1 MSYSH
6 ADANLLAVLALQQE
20 TAQLL
25 CAFAETDTER
35 TSQLC
40 EEADETSRDPQ

>member
-20 TAQLL
+20 TEQLL
-25 CAFAETDTER
+25 RAFAENDTEQAR
-35 TSQLC
+35 QLR
-40 EEADETSRDPQ
+40 EEADDTTPDPQ